1 MQETGGGS
9 SLLDLR
15 IGGIDLRSIGW
26 LLSMSTMLFVL
37 LFPFSSYVA
46 ALPLIQDE
54 WSLNNTQAGV
64 IFSAYLAGFA
74 FSALVVVPLTD
85 RFGSKRIFVSST
97 TISVVANV
105 LFPIVAN
112 DAITASVLR
121 AFAGLG
127 LVGVYNP
134 GMRIV
139 AERFADKGRGFAVGT
154 FVTFFYASN
163 SVSLTLTGVL
173 MAWFDWRDAYLIMS
187 AASGASV
194 VLAYVLLRNH
204 RSQTAGGSSG
214 RLDLSVLKNKAA
226 RIYIT
231 GYSLHAAELYIVRV
245 WLPALLAAALIARG
259 GDELS
264 AAVWAATIGGLAM
277 ASGAIGPV
285 MGGAVSDRWGRAP
298 SASAIFA
305 LSGVCSIGIGWLI
318 GLPLPLLVCVSI
330 IYGWAIAA
338 DSAIYSTAVTEVAE
352 PARLGSTMAL
362 HSFIGFMGGVI
373 GPILAG
379 AVLDL
384 SPDSVKW
391 GLTFSATGVLAV
403 AAILTLRGMWRSDT
417 RGDKRR
423 NAPCDAQGNTQADR
437 RRNAPCDAQGNT
449 QGNT

>member
-1 MQETGGGS
+1 MKGEEART

-15 IGGIDLRSIGW
+15 VGGIDLRSLVW
-26 LLSMSTMLFVL
+26 LLLMSTTLFVL

-46 ALPLIQDE
+46 ALPIIQDE
-54 WSLNNTQAGV
+54 WNLNNTQAGA

-74 FSALVVVPLTD
+74 VSALVVVPLTD
-85 RFGSKRIFVSST
+85 RLGSKTIFVFST
-97 TISVVANV
+97 TVSVAANV
-105 LFPIVAN
+105 LFPLVAN

-121 AFAGLG
+121 AIAGLG

-139 AERFADKGRGFAVGT
+139 AERFADRGRGFAVGT

-173 MAWFDWRDAYLIMS
+173 MTWFEWRDAYLIMS
-187 AASGASV
+187 AASGLSV
-194 VLAYVLLRNH
+194 VLAYLLLRKH
-204 RSQTAGGSSG
+204 RSQSASGSSG
-214 RLDLSVLKNKAA
+214 RLDLSALRNNAA

-259 GDELS
+259 EDEPT
-264 AAVWAATIGGLAM
+264 AIIGAATIGGLAM

-285 MGGAVSDRWGRAP
+285 MGGAISDRWGRAA

-305 LSGVCSIGIGWLI
+305 LSGVCSLAIGWMI
-318 GLPLPLLVCVSI
+318 GFPWAMLVAVAI

-352 PARLGSTMAL
+352 PERLGSTMAV
-362 HSFIGFMGGVI
+362 HSFVGFMGGVI
-373 GPILAG
+373 GPIFAG

-391 GLTFSATGVLAV
+391 GLTFSTTGILAV
-403 AAILTLRGMWRSDT
+403 AAIWAMRGMWRA
-417 RGDKRR
+417 R
-423 NAPCDAQGNTQADR
+423 QL
-437 RRNAPCDAQGNT
+437 
-449 QGNT
+449 

>member
-1 MQETGGGS
+1 MKGEEART

-15 IGGIDLRSIGW
+15 VGGIDLRSLTW
-26 LLSMSTMLFVL
+26 LLLMSTTLFVL

-46 ALPLIQDE
+46 ALPIIQDE
-54 WSLNNTQAGV
+54 WGLNNTQAGA

-74 FSALVVVPLTD
+74 VSALVVVPLTD
-85 RFGSKRIFVSST
+85 RFGSKSIFVFST
-97 TISVVANV
+97 TVSVAANV
-105 LFPIVAN
+105 LFPLVAN

-121 AFAGLG
+121 AIAGLG

-139 AERFADKGRGFAVGT
+139 AERFADRGRGFAVGT

-173 MAWFDWRDAYLIMS
+173 MAWFEWRNAYLIMG
-187 AASGASV
+187 AASGLSI
-194 VLAYVLLRNH
+194 VLAYLLLRKH
-204 RSQTAGGSSG
+204 RSRSASGSSG
-214 RLDLSVLKNKAA
+214 RLDLSALRNKAA

-259 GDELS
+259 EDEPS
-264 AAVWAATIGGLAM
+264 AIIGAATIGGLAM

-285 MGGAVSDRWGRAP
+285 MGGAISDRWGRAP

-305 LSGVCSIGIGWLI
+305 LSGVCSLAIGWMT
-318 GLPLPLLVCVSI
+318 GFPWAMLVAVAI

-352 PARLGSTMAL
+352 PERLGSTMAV
-362 HSFIGFMGGVI
+362 HSFVGFMGGVI
-373 GPILAG
+373 GPIFAG

-391 GLTFSATGVLAV
+391 GLTFTTTGILAV
-403 AAILTLRGMWRSDT
+403 AAIWAMRGM
-417 RGDKRR
+417 RR
-423 NAPCDAQGNTQADR
+423 ARQL
-437 RRNAPCDAQGNT
+437 
-449 QGNT
+449 